1 MGILEEVIGAVVAVE
16 GVKKLDPN
24 ASIFTEGIAAIAG
37 YKGVEAITE
46 RLENKEDDNKDGDS
60 EEGNNPQQPA

>member
-24 ASIFTEGIAAIAG
+24 ASILTEGIAAVAG
-37 YKGVEAITE
+37 YKGVEAVTE
-46 RLENKEDDNKDGDS
+46 HLENKEEENKEGDV
-60 EEGNNPQQPA
+60 PDQPA

>member
-24 ASIFTEGIAAIAG
+24 ASILTEGIAAVAG
-37 YKGVEAITE
+37 YKGVEAVTE
-46 RLENKEDDNKDGDS
+46 HLEEKEADKENGSPD
-60 EEGNNPQQPA
+60 QPA

>member
-24 ASIFTEGIAAIAG
+24 ASILTEGIAAVAG
-37 YKGVEAITE
+37 YKGVEVVTE
-46 RLENKEDDNKDGDS
+46 HLEDKEGDKDAGTP
-60 EEGNNPQQPA
+60 EQPA